1 MRTLILLFAAA
12 LLGACSSRS
21 DNNAPASVPGG
32 TWRVTLFSER
42 GNNETSDFAGY
53 TFTFATGGTATA
65 ANAGG
70 NKQGSW
76 ALNSNS
82 TRFNIDFGAK
92 TDANKP
98 LGELTDD
105 WKVISMTA
113 TEIKLTDD
121 NAGSEEFLTF
131 GKN

>member
-12 LLGACSSRS
+12 LMGACSSRS
-21 DNNAPASVPGG
+21 GNDAPGAVPAGA
-32 TWRVTLFSER
+32 WRVTHFSER
-42 GNNETSDFAGY
+42 GSDETGDFTGY
-53 TFTFATGGTATA
+53 VFTFAANGTATA
-65 ANAGG
+65 VKAATSKTG
-70 NKQGSW
+70 NWSITG
-76 ALNSNS
+76 NS

-105 WKVISMTA
+105 WVIVSITNN
-113 TEIKLTDD
+113 EIRLTDD
-121 NAGSEEFLTF
+121 NASSAEFLTF